1 MDEFT
6 SSGFSRRIDV
16 SDFGRYLKMQGKAFA
31 LWLTFFYGILL
42 AQPAPFQSPSPSQ
55 APPATYNLPEPLPTS
70 AVSSEE
76 FERLIGLHSLP
87 NPDGQI
93 RKVPDFPAGVV
104 DSKQQQPIVPVQ
116 EMLSL
121 GGEPVGGQH
130 PTQSPAEAPTYF
142 ANTIP
147 WWQERCLQPILTA
160 EPNKVF
166 AVQLEELVWLSMQNS
181 PKVQSILIT
190 PKIQRTDIQIA
201 QGEFDRRRFGQTN
214 YHDTSSPVGN
224 TLTTGGPSRLNEQF
238 WENSFG
244 IRDKNRLGGKA
255 ELSQM
260 FNARDNN
267 SLFFKPNNQAD
278 TKLSLNYTQPLLR
291 GAGMYYNTS
300 SIRIAGL
307 KTDQRVANANRELQ
321 DHTRE
326 VISTYWELVLQR
338 YLLEQARNGQNR
350 LKAIKQHLQN
360 RSGTD
365 LISTQISRASASIS
379 NQQGQIETAKASIYG
394 LQESLR
400 RLVNSP
406 ELAEE
411 NCIEILPLTMP
422 AVELPEFPLED
433 ELIAALTNRG
443 DILAIQEDLQIAVVQ
458 KNLAINELKQQLDL
472 ETTTYVQGLRG
483 NNQFAESF
491 GDQFSKGRPSLVAG
505 LTGSFP
511 VGNRSAKAA
520 RLSRDLEIAKLQLDY
535 TDKLNKARTDIKS
548 AIVNAQATYATTEA
562 AIAQTIAQ
570 KEEVDGH
577 KVKFE
582 DYMGENPSTSNI
594 LTDLIYAENQLIIAE
609 NSWAN
614 KQVQHM
620 LALINIK
627 YESGTL
633 MTISAEP

>member
-1 MDEFT
+1 MDEFA
-6 SSGFSRRIDV
+6 SSGFSRRIEV
-16 SDFGRYLKMQGKAFA
+16 SDFGRHYTKLLGKAFA
-31 LWLTFFYGILL
+31 VWLTFRSGILM
-42 AQPAPFQSPSPSQ
+42 AQPVPQQ
-55 APPATYNLPEPLPTS
+55 PPGAQKPQTTYDLPEPLTTT

-76 FERLIGLHSLP
+76 FERLIGLPTRPFIQENVGGFSEP
-87 NPDGQI
+87 S
-93 RKVPDFPAGVV
+93 VGVV
-104 DSKQQQPIVPVQ
+104 TAPRLPMPNLPEPKVAIDEAALPQPAVDASFPNAKTV
-116 EMLSL
+116 
-121 GGEPVGGQH
+121 
-130 PTQSPAEAPTYF
+130 
-142 ANTIP
+142 P
-147 WWQERCLQPILTA
+147 WWQLRCSQPILTN
-160 EPNKVF
+160 ERNKVCE
-166 AVQLEELVWLSMQNS
+166 VQLEELVWRAMLHS

-190 PKIQRTDIQIA
+190 PKIQRTDIQVA
-201 QGEFDRRRFGQTN
+201 QGELDRRRFGQTN

-238 WENSFG
+238 WENSIG
-244 IRDKNRLGGKA
+244 IRDKNRLGGKT

-307 KTDQRVANANRELQ
+307 KTDQRVATANRELQ
-321 DHTRE
+321 DHTKE

-338 YLLEQARNGQNR
+338 YLLEQARNGQHR
-350 LKAIKQHLQN
+350 LKAIKEQLQN

-365 LISTQISRASASIS
+365 LISTQVSRAAASIW
-379 NQQGQIETAKASIYG
+379 NQQGQIETAKANILG

-400 RLVNSP
+400 RLVNAP

-411 NCIEILPLTMP
+411 NCVEILPLTMP
-422 AVELPEFPLED
+422 AVELPDFPLED

-443 DILAIQEDLQIAVVQ
+443 DILAIQEDIQIAVVQ
-458 KNLAINELKQQLDL
+458 KNLAINELKRQLDL
-472 ETTTYVQGLRG
+472 ETTSYVQGLRG

-491 GDQFSKGRPSLVAG
+491 ADQFSQGRPSLSAG

-511 VGNRSAKAA
+511 VGNRSAKASK
-520 RLSRDLEIAKLQLDY
+520 LSRDLEIAKLQEDY
-535 TDKLNKARTDIKS
+535 KDRLNKARADIKS
-548 AIVNAQATYATTEA
+548 AIFNAQATYATTEA
-562 AIAQTIAQ
+562 AIAQTFAQ
-570 KEEVDGH
+570 KDEVDGH

-582 DYMGENPSTSNI
+582 DFMGENPSTSNI
-594 LTDLIYAENQLIIAE
+594 LTDLIFAENQLIIAE
-609 NSWAN
+609 NSWAT

-620 LALINIK
+620 IALINIK

-633 MTISAEP
+633 MTITAE

>member
-1 MDEFT
+1 MEEFA
-6 SSGFSRRIDV
+6 SSGFSRRIEV
-16 SDFGRYLKMQGKAFA
+16 SDFGRHYTKLHGKAFA
-31 LWLTFFYGILL
+31 AWLTLISGILI
-42 AQPAPFQSPSPSQ
+42 AQPVQPQLPVAQRPK
-55 APPATYNLPEPLPTS
+55 ATYDLPEPLTTT

-76 FERLIGLHSLP
+76 YERLIGLPSRPLIQGNDGEFPDPSVGIVTAPRLP
-87 NPDGQI
+87 MPTLPEPKDTWDAAA
-93 RKVPDFPAGVV
+93 VPQPPVDASFPSAR
-104 DSKQQQPIVPVQ
+104 
-116 EMLSL
+116 
-121 GGEPVGGQH
+121 
-130 PTQSPAEAPTYF
+130 
-142 ANTIP
+142 TIP
-147 WWQERCLQPILTA
+147 WWQVRCSQPILTN
-160 EPNKVF
+160 ERNKVCE
-166 AVQLEELVWLSMQNS
+166 VQLEELVWRAMMHS

-224 TLTTGGPSRLNEQF
+224 TLTTGGPTRLNEQF
-238 WENSFG
+238 WENSIG
-244 IRDKNRLGGKA
+244 IRDKNRLGGKT

-307 KTDQRVANANRELQ
+307 KTDQRVATANRELQ

-350 LKAIKQHLQN
+350 LKAIKEQLQN

-365 LISTQISRASASIS
+365 LITTQVSRAAASIW
-379 NQQGQIETAKASIYG
+379 NQQGQIETAKANILG

-411 NCIEILPLTMP
+411 NCFEILPLTMP
-422 AVELPEFPLED
+422 AIELPDFPLED

-443 DILAIQEDLQIAVVQ
+443 DILAIQEDIQIAVVQ
-458 KNLAINELKQQLDL
+458 KNLAINELKRQLDL
-472 ETTTYVQGLRG
+472 ETTSYVQGLRG

-491 GDQFSKGRPSLVAG
+491 GDQFGHGRPSIAAG

-511 VGNRSAKAA
+511 VGNRSAKANKQ
-520 RLSRDLEIAKLQLDY
+520 SRDLEIAKLQEDY
-535 TDKLNKARTDIKS
+535 KESLNKARADIKS
-548 AIVNAQATYATTEA
+548 AIFNARATYTTTEA
-562 AIAQTIAQ
+562 AIAQTFAQ
-570 KEEVDGH
+570 KDEVDGH

-582 DYMGENPSTSNI
+582 DFMGENPSTSNI

-614 KQVQHM
+614 KQIQHM
-620 LALINIK
+620 IALINIK

-633 MTISAEP
+633 MTITAEP

>member
-1 MDEFT
+1 MSVFE
-6 SSGFSRRIDV
+6 
-16 SDFGRYLKMQGKAFA
+16 RYLKMRGKAFA
-31 LWLTFFYGILL
+31 VWLSLSSGILL
-42 AQPAPFQSPSPSQ
+42 AQSAPIQSPLPSQ
-55 APPATYNLPEPLPTS
+55 APPATYDLPEPLPTS

-76 FERLIGLHSLP
+76 FERLVGLNTFP
-87 NPDGQI
+87 APDGQNP
-93 RKVPDFPAGVV
+93 KVPELGMGVGNAN
-104 DSKQQQPIVPVQ
+104 QQQPIVHVQ

-121 GGEPVGGQH
+121 EGEPVGA
-130 PTQSPAEAPTYF
+130 QSPAQPPADASSFY

-147 WWQERCLQPILTA
+147 WWQQRCLQPILTA
-160 EPNKVF
+160 EPNKVC
-166 AVQLEELVWLSMQNS
+166 AVQLEELVWLSMQHS

-201 QGEFDRRRFGQTN
+201 LGELDRRRFAQTN

-244 IRDKNRLGGKA
+244 IRDKNRIGGKT

-307 KTDQRVANANRELQ
+307 KTDQRVASANRELQ

-365 LISTQISRASASIS
+365 LISTQISRASASIA

-394 LQESLR
+394 LQEALR

-411 NCIEILPLTMP
+411 NCMEILPLTMP
-422 AVELPEFPLED
+422 AVELPDFPLED

-458 KNLAINELKQQLDL
+458 KNLAINELKRQLDM
-472 ETTTYVQGLRG
+472 EMTTYAQGLRG

-491 GDQFSKGRPSLVAG
+491 SDQFSQGRPSLVAG

-520 RLSRDLEIAKLQLDY
+520 KLSRDLEIAKLQEDY
-535 TDKLNKARTDIKS
+535 REKLNKAKQDIKS
-548 AIVNAQATYATTEA
+548 AIFNAQATYATTEA
-562 AIAQTIAQ
+562 AVAQTIAQ

-582 DYMGENPSTSNI
+582 DFMGENPSTSNI

-633 MTISAEP
+633 MTLSAEP

>member
-1 MDEFT
+1 MSVFE
-6 SSGFSRRIDV
+6 
-16 SDFGRYLKMQGKAFA
+16 RYLKMRGKAFA
-31 LWLTFFYGILL
+31 VWLSLSSGILL
-42 AQPAPFQSPSPSQ
+42 AQSAPIQSPLPSQ
-55 APPATYNLPEPLPTS
+55 APPATYDLPEPLPTS

-76 FERLIGLHSLP
+76 FERLVGLNTFP
-87 NPDGQI
+87 APDGQNP
-93 RKVPDFPAGVV
+93 KVPELGMGVGNAN
-104 DSKQQQPIVPVQ
+104 QQQPIVHVQ

-121 GGEPVGGQH
+121 EGEPVGA
-130 PTQSPAEAPTYF
+130 QSPAQPPADASSFY

-147 WWQERCLQPILTA
+147 WWQQRCLQPILTA
-160 EPNKVF
+160 EPNKVC
-166 AVQLEELVWLSMQNS
+166 AVQLEELVWLSMQHS

-201 QGEFDRRRFGQTN
+201 LGELDRRRFAQTN

-244 IRDKNRLGGKA
+244 IRDKNRIGGKT

-307 KTDQRVANANRELQ
+307 KTDQRVASANRELQ

-365 LISTQISRASASIS
+365 LISTQISRASASIA

-394 LQESLR
+394 LQEALR

-411 NCIEILPLTMP
+411 NCMEILPLTMP
-422 AVELPEFPLED
+422 AVELPDFPLED

-458 KNLAINELKQQLDL
+458 KNLAINELKRQLDM
-472 ETTTYVQGLRG
+472 EMTTYAQGLRG

-491 GDQFSKGRPSLVAG
+491 ADQFSQGRPSLVAG

-520 RLSRDLEIAKLQLDY
+520 KLSRDLEIAKLQEDY
-535 TDKLNKARTDIKS
+535 REKLNKAKQDIKS
-548 AIVNAQATYATTEA
+548 AIFNAQATYATTEA
-562 AIAQTIAQ
+562 AVAQTIAQ

-582 DYMGENPSTSNI
+582 DFMGENPSTSNI

-633 MTISAEP
+633 MTLSAEP